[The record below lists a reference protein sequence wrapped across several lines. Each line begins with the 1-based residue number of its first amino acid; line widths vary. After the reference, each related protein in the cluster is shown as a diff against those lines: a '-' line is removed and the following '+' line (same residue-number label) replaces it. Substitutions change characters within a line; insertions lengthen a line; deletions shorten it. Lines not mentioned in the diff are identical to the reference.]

1 MSPTKSQR
9 ARLGAIE
16 VDQSGKIEQT
26 HADTI
31 LAFSNGAQYSIRIPA
46 SVKRSVLGAL
56 EQKRKPS
63 ASKKAIPLRLFAAG
77 LYLLLEDHLN
87 TCDSIVIDAEYVG
100 HEVDIRG
107 MLLSLIWR
115 SRPAFAS
122 DQINFGRVGKKSPAH
137 DLAWSVTRGKRP
149 ANRLAT
155 EAELLD
161 LLQITK

>member
-1 MSPTKSQR
+1 MPSTKPKR
-9 ARLGAIE
+9 ARLGTIE

-26 HADTI
+26 YADTI

-77 LYLLLEDHLN
+77 LYLLLEDHLSS
-87 TCDSIVIDAEYVG
+87 CECIVINDEYVG
-100 HEVDIRG
+100 HEADIRG

-115 SRPAFAS
+115 SRPDFSS
-122 DQINFGRVGKKSPAH
+122 DQISFRRVGKKSPAH
-137 DLAWSVTRGKRP
+137 HVAWNVTRGKRQ
-149 ANRLAT
+149 ADRMVT
-155 EAELLD
+155 EAELLA
-161 LLQITK
+161 LLQKTK